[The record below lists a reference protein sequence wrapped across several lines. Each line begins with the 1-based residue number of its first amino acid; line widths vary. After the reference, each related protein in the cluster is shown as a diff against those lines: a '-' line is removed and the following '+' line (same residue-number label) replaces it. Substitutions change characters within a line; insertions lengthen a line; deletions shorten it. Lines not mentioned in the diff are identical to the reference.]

1 MILGYNTNGFADH
14 RLSDALTILIEIGY
28 RSAAITLEP
37 HHLDPPDRRGGERA
51 VQLIKPMLQD
61 TGLRTTIETGSR
73 YILDPWRK
81 HQPTLISA
89 AAADRRRRIEF
100 LEASIDI
107 AAGIGAD
114 SVSLWSGSS
123 DDNAGEDALF
133 DRLSTGLEELLSY
146 AQTRDVRLSFEPE
159 PGMLIDT
166 MAKFERLH
174 TSVLHPLLGL
184 TLDVGHVHC
193 LDDGNYAQHVQRW
206 RDVLW
211 NVHIEDMKCGV
222 HQHLMFGDGDMD
234 FASVFDALR
243 EIDYAGPVHVEL
255 PRHSHN
261 AVETARRAHEF
272 LNCLLS

>member
-1 MILGYNTNGFADH
+1 MILGYNSNGFADH
-14 RLSDALTILIEIGY
+14 RLADALTILVEIGY

-51 VQLIKPMLQD
+51 VQLIKPMLRG

-73 YILDPWRK
+73 YLLDPRRK

-89 AAADRRRRIEF
+89 TAADRRRRIEF
-100 LEASIDI
+100 LEASIDV

-114 SVSLWSGSS
+114 SVSLWSGSP
-123 DDNAGEDALF
+123 DDDASQDALF
-133 DRLSTGLEELLSY
+133 DRLSAGLEELLSY
-146 AQTRDVRLSFEPE
+146 ARTRNVRLSFEPE

-174 TSVLHPLLGL
+174 ASMNHPLLGL

-193 LDDGNYAQHVQRW
+193 LDDGDCAQHIQRW

-211 NVHIEDMKCGV
+211 NVHIEDMRRGL
-222 HQHLMFGDGDMD
+222 HEHLMFGDGELD
-234 FASVFDALR
+234 FGSVFDGLR
-243 EIDYAGPVHVEL
+243 QIDYTGPIHVEL

-261 AVETARRAHEF
+261 AVETARRAYKF
-272 LNCLLS
+272 LAQWVK